1 MYLFKKIKSEIE
13 AVSGKRIMGITMRS
27 FRVSNMEA
35 YVGNKATIML
45 IWDLN
50 ARSHEITLR
59 FFVLVS
65 VFPVDVSVVFLFY
78 LLI

>member
-1 MYLFKKIKSEIE
+1 
-13 AVSGKRIMGITMRS
+13 MRS
-27 FRVSNMEA
+27 SRLSNMEA
-35 YVGNKATIML
+35 YVGDKTTIIL
-45 IWDLN
+45 RWDLN

-59 FFVLVS
+59 VFVLVS

>member
-1 MYLFKKIKSEIE
+1 VYLFKKIKSEIE
-13 AVSGKRIMGITMRS
+13 AVPGKRIMGITMRS
-27 FRVSNMEA
+27 FRLSNMEA

-45 IWDLN
+45 IGDLN

-59 FFVLVS
+59 VFVLVS